1 MYAIIET
8 GGKQYRVQKD
18 DVLAVEKLAANGG
31 DKVQFNSVLLTGGEE
46 IKVGDPLIKGAGVQ
60 ATVIDQLKDKK
71 VISFVKRRR
80 KSSSKRKKGH
90 RQQITL
96 VKITDIL
103 ESGAQKTNVKE
114 AKSGKGLKIDYM
126 AKVNTKRKVEK
137 IAETTKT
144 TKSQPT
150 EKTPVK
156 KEAKLQ
162 KDSKVV
168 KAKNVSTD
176 KKKKSATPRR
186 ITSISRGPTS
196 FFMCHNFLL
205 MIIKPYAKM
214 IFFSLLF
221 LLEFA

>member
-31 DKVQFNSVLLTGGEE
+31 DKVQFNSVLLTGGKE
-46 IKVGDPLIKGAGVQ
+46 IKIGDPLIKGAGVQ
-60 ATVIDQLKDKK
+60 ATVIDQLKDRK

-80 KSSSKRKKGH
+80 KSSSKSKKGH

-103 ESGAQKTNVKE
+103 ESGAEKTNVKE
-114 AKSGKGLKIDYM
+114 ATSGKGLKIDYT
-126 AKVNTKRKVEK
+126 AKVNTKKKVEK

-144 TKSQPT
+144 TKAQPT
-150 EKTPVK
+150 EKIPVK
-156 KEAKLQ
+156 KDSKAQ

-176 KKKKSATPRR
+176 KKKKSAT
-186 ITSISRGPTS
+186 TKQTQVKKEEKKKSS
-196 FFMCHNFLL
+196 
-205 MIIKPYAKM
+205 
-214 IFFSLLF
+214 
-221 LLEFA
+221 